1 MKCIIASPVACY
13 PSAAGNAE
21 RVRQLHAC
29 LENLGY
35 EVHFVLCPI
44 QAMSTQ
50 LNEPAMK
57 QAFGERFHQLNNH
70 PRPLQNALIKF
81 KRRYYH
87 RIHKTGWL
95 FDFMFSDGYVSRQS
109 CHIFNHL
116 VEEIKP
122 DLIVLVYG
130 FMSPLVKQLDYRS
143 KVLVDAQDKFSYRN
157 RGIRQAGSEG
167 YWLSLLPW
175 QERYLLAQSDIVL
188 AIQEQ
193 ESQFF
198 KMLLNNKQA
207 QVFTLD
213 ITAAPDHPE
222 VLPSKEPV
230 IGFLA
235 SGNNHN
241 TEGLKRFISEVWPSI
256 LAECPNATLKVAG
269 SVTNN
274 ISSCTSNIELIGW
287 VDDLKTFYQ
296 QCRLIINPC
305 ETGSGLKIKTIEAVS
320 FGIPV
325 VSTPCGAAGVEFLLP
340 TAHISPLTD
349 NQFSAQCIH
358 LLSDIESAQNTANF
372 SLMKMQK
379 RAEHNIEL
387 LKDIISI

>member
-50 LNEPAMK
+50 LNEASMR
-57 QAFGERFHQLNNH
+57 QVFGNRFHHLDNN

-87 RIHKTGWL
+87 RIHKIGWL
-95 FDFMFSDGYVSRQS
+95 FDFMLSDGYVSRQS
-109 CHIFNHL
+109 CNTFTQL
-116 VEEIKP
+116 VDDIKP

-130 FMSPLVKQLDYRS
+130 FMSPLVKQLNNRC
-143 KVLVDAQDKFSYRN
+143 KVLIDAHDKFSYRN

-167 YWLSLLPW
+167 YWLSLLPY
-175 QERYLLAQSDIVL
+175 QERYLLSQSDIVL

-193 ESQFF
+193 ESQYFEV
-198 KMLLNNKQA
+198 LLAKKPA
-207 QVFTLD
+207 KVFTLD
-213 ITAAPDHPE
+213 IMQAPDHPE

-241 TEGLKRFISEVWPSI
+241 TEGLKRFISHVWPSI
-256 LAECPNATLKVAG
+256 LDAHPNAILKVAG
-269 SVTNN
+269 SVTKN
-274 ISSCTSNIELIGW
+274 ITPYADNIELIGW

-305 ETGSGLKIKTIEAVS
+305 ETGSGLKIKTIEAIS

-340 TAHISPLTD
+340 TANIKPLID
-349 NQFSAQCIH
+349 KQFSARCIQ
-358 LLSDIESAQNTANF
+358 LLSDIESAQNTAEL
-372 SLMKMQK
+372 SLERMQK
-379 RAEHNIEL
+379 RAEFNLAL
-387 LKDIISI
+387 LKDLISN